1 MANGVLCWIK
11 IKMYLLSF
19 IIKIQDG
26 QKESV
31 KKKKSVIVNF
41 FNLTLVLVAGY
52 WLLVAGCN

>member
-11 IKMYLLSF
+11 MYLLYNAF
-19 IIKIQDG
+19 MIQIQDG

-31 KKKKSVIVNF
+31 KKKSVIVNF